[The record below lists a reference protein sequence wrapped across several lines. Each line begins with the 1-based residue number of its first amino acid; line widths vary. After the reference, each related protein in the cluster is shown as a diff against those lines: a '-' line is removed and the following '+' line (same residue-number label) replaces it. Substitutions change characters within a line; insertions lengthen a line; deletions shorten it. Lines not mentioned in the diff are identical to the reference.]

1 MSGLYIRKFIDRL
14 QQCELKGQKDYSCP
28 LSDAKNLHNDIT
40 KLLLDLE
47 TIREAKSNT
56 TTEEI
61 IQVELGGGDF

>member
-28 LSDAKNLHNDIT
+28 IADAKNLHNDIT
-40 KLLLDLE
+40 KLLCDLE
-47 TIREAKSNT
+47 ALRQGSQSNDQV
-56 TTEEI
+56 

>member
-28 LSDAKNLHNDIT
+28 IADAKNLHNDIT
-40 KLLLDLE
+40 RLLLDLE
-47 TIREAKSNT
+47 AVKQSSQTDEV
-56 TTEEI
+56 

>member
-28 LSDAKNLHNDIT
+28 IADAKNLHNDIT

-47 TIREAKSNT
+47 ALREMSQSSDQV
-56 TTEEI
+56 